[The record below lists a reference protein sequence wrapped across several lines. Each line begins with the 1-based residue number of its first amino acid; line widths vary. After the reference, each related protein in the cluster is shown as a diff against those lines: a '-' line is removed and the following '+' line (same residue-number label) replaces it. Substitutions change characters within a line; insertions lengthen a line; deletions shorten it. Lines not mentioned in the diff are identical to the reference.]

1 MDVDVIVELGPRDKP
16 LSTIITGKLGV
27 RVVMLHVIVEPVL
40 GLYHL
45 AADLTLK

>member
-1 MDVDVIVELGPRDKP
+1 MDVDVIVELGPRDKA

-40 GLYHL
+40 GLYNL
-45 AADLTLK
+45 AADLTL